1 MSART
6 KARKRALD
14 LLYSADVRGQS
25 LVEALAAEAQRA
37 AREPARKA
45 SWDYAAQIVQG
56 VIEHLDEIDDTIRS
70 YAQDWPLERMPAV
83 DRALLRIGI
92 WELLHNDEVPDSVV
106 IAEAVE
112 SAGLHSTEDSSRFI
126 NGVLARVAASRG

>member
-14 LLYSADVRGQS
+14 VLYSADVRGQA
-25 LVEALAAEAQRA
+25 LTDALEVEASRA

-45 SWDYAAQIVQG
+45 SWDYAATIVQG
-56 VIEHLDEIDDTIRS
+56 VIDHADEIDETIRT
-70 YAQDWPLERMPAV
+70 YALDWPLERMPAV
-83 DRALLRIGI
+83 DRALLRIGV
-92 WELLHNDEVPDSVV
+92 WELLHNEDVPASAV

-112 SAGLHSTEDSSRFI
+112 SASLHSTDDSARFV
-126 NGVLARVAASRG
+126 NGVLARIAGARA